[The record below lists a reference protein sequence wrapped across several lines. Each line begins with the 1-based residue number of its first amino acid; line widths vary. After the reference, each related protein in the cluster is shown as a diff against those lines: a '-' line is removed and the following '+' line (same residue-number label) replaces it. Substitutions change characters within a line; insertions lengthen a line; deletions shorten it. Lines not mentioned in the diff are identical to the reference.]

1 MGGTLTLRAF
11 SLPASNAI
19 PSRRMGDIHAEKC
32 LKGYLSAE
40 IDCEMAEI
48 ESDEAGGGAGASQSE
63 LSE

>member
-1 MGGTLTLRAF
+1 
-11 SLPASNAI
+11 
-19 PSRRMGDIHAEKC
+19 MGDIHAEKC

-48 ESDEAGGGAGASQSE
+48 ESNEAGGGAGPSQSE